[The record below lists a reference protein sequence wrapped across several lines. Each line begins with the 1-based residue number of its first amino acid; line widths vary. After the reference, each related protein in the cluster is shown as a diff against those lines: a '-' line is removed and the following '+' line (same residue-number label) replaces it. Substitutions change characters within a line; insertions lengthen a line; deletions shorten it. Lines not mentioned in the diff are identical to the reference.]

1 MEMTERILGWHDSDM
16 GEEQR
21 MMLNKIG
28 SAEHAQAQAQAQ
40 AQGEERKNKY

>member
-1 MEMTERILGWHDSDM
+1 M

-21 MMLNKIG
+21 MILNKIG

-40 AQGEERKNKY
+40 GEERKNKY